1 MALVEPDTLERELRK
16 LQGWERGEHEIV
28 KTYRFKDF
36 KEAMAFVNEVARVAE
51 ARNHHPDILIQ
62 YNRVKLTLST
72 HDEGGVTEKD
82 LAMAKQCDDL
92 L

>member
-1 MALVEPDTLERELRK
+1 MALVDSDTLQRELRK
-16 LQGWERGEHEIV
+16 LQGWERGERDIA
-28 KTYRFKDF
+28 KIYRFKDF
-36 KEAMAFVNEVARVAE
+36 KEAMAFVNEVAHVAE
-51 ARNHHPDILIQ
+51 TRNHHPDILIQ

-82 LAMAKQCDDL
+82 LAMARECDAL

>member
-1 MALVEPDTLERELRK
+1 MALVDPDTLQRELRK
-16 LQGWERGEHEIV
+16 LQGWERGDREIA

-36 KEAMAFVNEVARVAE
+36 KEAIAFVNEVAHVAE

-62 YNRVKLTLST
+62 YNRVRLTLST

-82 LAMAKQCDDL
+82 LALASQCDAL

>member
-1 MALVEPDTLERELRK
+1 MTLVDPDTLQRELRK
-16 LQGWERGEHEIV
+16 LQGWEPGEREIT
-28 KTYRFKDF
+28 KTYRFRDF
-36 KEAMAFVNEVARVAE
+36 KEAIAFVNEVAHVAE

-62 YNRVKLTLST
+62 YNRVTLTLST

-82 LAMAKQCDDL
+82 LAMAGACDAL

>member
-1 MALVEPDTLERELRK
+1 MALVDPETLQRELRK
-16 LQGWERGEHEIV
+16 LQGWERGEREIA
-28 KTYRFKDF
+28 KAYRFKDF
-36 KEAMAFVNEVARVAE
+36 KEAIAFVNEVAHLAE

-62 YNRVKLTLST
+62 YNRVTLKLST

-82 LAMAKQCDDL
+82 LAMASACDAL